1 MPRSFFFL
9 SASLPASL
17 NFYLPSRPRPTTSL
31 ASRSRP
37 PLAHLY
43 VSTLSKTLPA
53 RKQVLSPPSTDM
65 PSSDAATQFLTAAA
79 AAAVSSSW
87 ASLVAL
93 PRKLFCFL
101 SSTERARRYQRAL
114 VSRGKGAIR
123 QQTATSR
130 MRAFAKKRKR
140 LSQKPGHRAWEAK
153 EMSMEHFFPFLSR
166 LFSLLLFLPFVSL
179 LARPLCFSPRNFF
192 SSALS
197 PSPFSPPLALPR
209 RYFARGNSMSNET

>member
-1 MPRSFFFL
+1 MKECDAALIFFL

-31 ASRSRP
+31 ASHSCP

-53 RKQVLSPPSTDM
+53 RKQVLSPPSTGM

-101 SSTERARRYQRAL
+101 SSTERARRHQRAL

-123 QQTATSR
+123 QQTATRR
-130 MRAFAKKRKR
+130 MRAFSKKRKHSSKAWSSSMGSER
-140 LSQKPGHRAWEAK
+140 DEHGALLPFSLACSRSSSCLS
-153 EMSMEHFFPFLSR
+153 S
-166 LFSLLLFLPFVSL
+166 LFSLGLSVSRL
-179 LARPLCFSPRNFF
+179 ETSFPLH
-192 SSALS
+192 
-197 PSPFSPPLALPR
+197 
-209 RYFARGNSMSNET
+209 